1 MNGKI
6 AASSVIDFIITTSTA
21 FIALLSVE
29 GVDTLTDVPQAAMIS
44 AVLGGLVAAAKGFKT
59 YTADAPK

>member
-1 MNGKI
+1 MNGKLI
-6 AASSVIDFIITTSTA
+6 ASSVIDFIITTATA

-29 GVDTLTDVPQAAMIS
+29 GVNTIADVPQAALIS